1 MGQSYLMDS
10 NILIDYL
17 GNKIPL
23 TGTSFIDT
31 IYPKI
36 SVISKIEILGWHKAT
51 KEQISRLRTSI
62 NSIFIYNLEEN
73 IISKTIELRQ
83 QFSIKTPDAI
93 IAATAIVKKLT
104 LISRNTRDFI
114 NIPLLTTIN
123 PWNL

>member
-23 TGTSFIDT
+23 KGASFIDS

-51 KEQISRLRTSI
+51 KEQILRLTTSI
-62 NSIFIYNLEEN
+62 NSIFIYSLDEN
-73 IISKTIELRQ
+73 IIIKTIELRQ
-83 QFSIKTPDAI
+83 QFRIKTPDAI
-93 IAATAIVKKLT
+93 IAATAIVNKLT
-104 LISRNTRDFI
+104 LISRNTSDFI
-114 NIPLLTTIN
+114 NIPTLPILN
-123 PWNL
+123 PWSL

>member
-10 NILIDYL
+10 NILIDYPE
-17 GNKIPL
+17 NKIPL
-23 TGTSFIDT
+23 TGTSFIDN

-36 SVISKIEILGWHKAT
+36 SVISKIEILVWHKAT

-62 NSIFIYNLEEN
+62 NSIFIYNPEEN